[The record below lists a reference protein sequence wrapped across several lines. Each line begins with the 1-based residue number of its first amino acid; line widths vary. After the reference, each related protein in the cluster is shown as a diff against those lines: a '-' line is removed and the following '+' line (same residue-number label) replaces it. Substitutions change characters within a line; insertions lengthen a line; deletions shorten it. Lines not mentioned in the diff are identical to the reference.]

1 MRKIELIAEQMRQ
14 LRITETSRA
23 IEQLVMDAESKDL
36 SYQDF
41 LASVV
46 QHEIDSRSRKQYLK
60 RLKWAE
66 LPEYK
71 RLDDYNLHEQHTLS
85 KRQLNQLKELGWVEQ
100 AFNILLL
107 GPPGVG
113 KTLLGIGLV
122 TEALEKGYKACFVSM
137 DDLLRLLKTQEISR
151 TSKTRIKRIE
161 ESNLVVIDDLMM
173 IANDHVGAGLFFQL
187 VSRLHNQTSVVITS
201 NKGPD
206 EWSQLIGDPALTT
219 AILDRLLHRCEVI
232 YFNDEHSYRM
242 RNRKTIFGEN

>member
-1 MRKIELIAEQMRQ
+1 
-14 LRITETSRA
+14 
-23 IEQLVMDAESKDL
+23 
-36 SYQDF
+36 
-41 LASVV
+41 
-46 QHEIDSRSRKQYLK
+46 
-60 RLKWAE
+60 
-66 LPEYK
+66 
-71 RLDDYNLHEQHTLS
+71 
-85 KRQLNQLKELGWVEQ
+85 
-100 AFNILLL
+100 
-107 GPPGVG
+107 
-113 KTLLGIGLV
+113 
-122 TEALEKGYKACFVSM
+122 M

-151 TSKTRIKRIE
+151 TSRTRIKRIE

-242 RNRKTIFGEN
+242 RNRKTIFG